1 MVMETNTSLSTEEMI
16 QELYPEDYLGYAKRL
31 TDGEVEVLYN
41 LRKALEE
48 EIQPVMADYWDKAE
62 FPVQIYDLYRR
73 VGIMNNSLLY
83 EGREGKETYGEIYNA
98 FLFHELARTDTSIA
112 TAIPFI
118 EWHIRLFPK
127 VEMKNK
133 KPTTYQN

>member
-83 EGREGKETYGEIYNA
+83 EGREGKENGKN
-98 FLFHELARTDTSIA
+98 LF
-112 TAIPFI
+112 
-118 EWHIRLFPK
+118 K
-127 VEMKNK
+127 
-133 KPTTYQN
+133 